1 MSSICFL
8 LPSLPILF
16 FGFLCRVLGDF
27 EVQMQLYLLPKRYVL
42 SKVLSIL
49 EVWGGSGSGELQD
62 SVQEA
67 YKDNVEH
74 PLPQQQDFY

>member
-1 MSSICFL
+1 
-8 LPSLPILF
+8 
-16 FGFLCRVLGDF
+16 
-27 EVQMQLYLLPKRYVL
+27 MQLYLLPKRYVL